1 MATPKSFTR
10 LTELGLS
17 GTQGTVNNSQDSY
30 IKTFEFPVV
39 AVASA
44 AAQDTGIKAPKTIQA
59 IGAYLKVKTPE
70 GTAAT
75 KTVSVGI
82 VGAAA
87 SFLSA
92 EDVSVATRVGT
103 PVTAVRPNDSLAN
116 FAYTLAGADF
126 VELDAICV
134 LTVIASDE

>member
-1 MATPKSFTR
+1 MAAPTRFTKVG
-10 LTELGLS
+10 TS
-17 GTQGTVNNSQDSY
+17 GRPSTDNNTQDSY
-30 IKTFEFPVV
+30 IQTFEFPVV

-59 IGAYLKVKTPE
+59 ISAYIKITTPE

-87 SFLSA
+87 SFLSD
-92 EDVSVATRVGT
+92 ENVSVATRVGT
-103 PVTAVRPNDSLAN
+103 PVTAVRPNDSSVN
-116 FAYTLAGADF
+116 FTYTLAGADF

-134 LTVIASDE
+134 LTVIASDK